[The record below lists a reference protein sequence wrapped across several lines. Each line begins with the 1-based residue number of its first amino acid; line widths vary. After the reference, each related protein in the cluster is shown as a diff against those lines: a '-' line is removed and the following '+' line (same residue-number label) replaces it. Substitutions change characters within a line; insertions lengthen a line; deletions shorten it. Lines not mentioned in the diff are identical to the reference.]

1 MSKITGYVISAD
13 KGLRVAKGAIDL
25 WEKDGTTPLEKS
37 NCDYE
42 GNFQFD
48 DLEPGSYWL
57 EFGAPFFDPIRVPEL
72 GKGFIEIGED
82 EEKEYEIRAVYT
94 AL

>member
-1 MSKITGYVISAD
+1 MSKITGYVVSTE

-42 GNFQFD
+42 GNFSFSV
-48 DLEPGSYWL
+48 EPGIYFL
-57 EFGAPFFDPIRVPEL
+57 EFGAPFFDPVRIPE
-72 GKGFIEIGED
+72 KGWIEISED
-82 EEKEYEIRAVYT
+82 EEKEYEVRAVYT